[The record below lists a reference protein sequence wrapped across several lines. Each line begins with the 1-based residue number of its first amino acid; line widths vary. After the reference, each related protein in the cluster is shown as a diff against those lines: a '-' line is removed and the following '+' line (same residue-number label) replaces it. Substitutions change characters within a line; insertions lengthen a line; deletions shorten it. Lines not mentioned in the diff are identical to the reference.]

1 MAGLPASFFGKV
13 FFILQNYWGSLL
25 AGAGRT
31 IAIAIVGTF
40 FGVVI
45 GLLVGTVMTV
55 PKQMNENPVKTG
67 FMWAVKKLLFCY
79 IEFFRGTPMMVQAMF
94 IYYGMIQYAN
104 YDMGM
109 WKAAFFIV
117 SINTGAYMAETVRG
131 GILSIDKGQT
141 EGAKAI
147 GMTHIQT
154 MRYVIM
160 PQAIR
165 NIMPQIGNNLIIN
178 IKDTSVLSVIS
189 VTELFFVGK
198 GVAGV
203 YYLTFETYFI
213 VYYDGDKCPTH
224 TFLIFHKND
233 HYYWFEHSYEKF
245 RGIHEYSSKK
255 ELLLDVKNKFVHDGL
270 EENYN
275 SDNLMLFEYQLP
287 KYHLTVA
294 EFYKHCENGK
304 IVII

>member
-109 WKAAFFIV
+109 WKAAFCIV
-117 SINTGAYMAETVRG
+117 SINTGAYMAVSVTG
-131 GILSIDKGQT
+131 GILSKDKGLP
-141 EGAKAI
+141 EG
-147 GMTHIQT
+147 
-154 MRYVIM
+154 
-160 PQAIR
+160 
-165 NIMPQIGNNLIIN
+165 
-178 IKDTSVLSVIS
+178 
-189 VTELFFVGK
+189 
-198 GVAGV
+198 
-203 YYLTFETYFI
+203 
-213 VYYDGDKCPTH
+213 C
-224 TFLIFHKND
+224 
-233 HYYWFEHSYEKF
+233 
-245 RGIHEYSSKK
+245 
-255 ELLLDVKNKFVHDGL
+255 
-270 EENYN
+270 
-275 SDNLMLFEYQLP
+275 
-287 KYHLTVA
+287 
-294 EFYKHCENGK
+294 
-304 IVII
+304 